1 MKLKVIIID
10 KWSGLGWEAKSS
22 TKGESRLIK
31 ADDSGIKHIAFLDSV
46 RGLAAMAVLSEHFVI
61 AFGLPC
67 TGELCAQLLDNSPL
81 HIWWDGSAAVSMFFV
96 LSGLVLSLRH
106 FRSATD
112 PNLVHFHL
120 GVFFVNRILRI
131 WPPYC
136 LVLLLSAVLY
146 SLLVTNPLPSNAL
159 LPPSEWISGLWH
171 QHPLDWRAMW
181 REAFLLDLPP
191 LIVLIPQA
199 WTLSFELALSL
210 LLPLGV
216 LVAHRSSMW
225 LALYCVLLVVF
236 LDAPIFLLHFLFGL
250 LLAQHYGAVVR
261 LVALNP
267 LRQSAMLLLGVL
279 LYTVGDS
286 LPGRLSEPLS
296 WVGSGLGSMILLMVV
311 IGSRRLQAWL
321 SWAVL
326 RHIGKISYSL
336 YLLHMAVL
344 IGLTPILLQFLAQ
357 YLNTRLSLWWVGW
370 CFSLTISLTL
380 AHVAYRF
387 LEIPFMALGK
397 DVSQWYC
404 TRRSL
409 IRVSNKKIV
418 NR

>member
-1 MKLKVIIID
+1 MK
-10 KWSGLGWEAKSS
+10 
-22 TKGESRLIK
+22 T
-31 ADDSGIKHIAFLDSV
+31 DDSGIKHIAFLDSV

-67 TGELCAQLLDNSPL
+67 TGEWCSRLLDISPL

-106 FRSATD
+106 FRSGTD
-112 PNLVHFHL
+112 HNLAHFHL
-120 GVFFVNRILRI
+120 GAFFANRILRI

-146 SLLVTNPLPSNAL
+146 GLLVTTPLPSNTL
-159 LPPSEWISGLWH
+159 LPPSDWITGLWH

-181 REAFLLDLPP
+181 REAFLLHLPP

-199 WTLSFELALSL
+199 WTLSFELVLSL

-216 LVAHRSSMW
+216 LVAHRSSLW
-225 LALYCVLLVVF
+225 VVFYCVLLVVF
-236 LDAPIFLLHFLFGL
+236 LDAPIFMLHFLFGL

-261 LVALNP
+261 LLALNP
-267 LRQSAMLLLGVL
+267 LRQSVVLLLGVM
-279 LYTVGDS
+279 LYTLSDS
-286 LPGRLSEPLS
+286 LPGRLNESLS
-296 WVGSGLGSMILLMVV
+296 WIASGLGSMALLMVA
-311 IGSRRLQAWL
+311 IGSMRFQAWL

-326 RHIGKISYSL
+326 RHIGKISYSF

-344 IGLTPILLQFLAQ
+344 IGLTPILLQFMAQ
-357 YLNTRLSLWWVGW
+357 YLSSRFCLWLVGW
-370 CFSLTISLTL
+370 CLSLTLSLTL
-380 AHVAYRF
+380 AHIAYRF

-397 DVSQWYC
+397 DVSQWFC

-409 IRVSNKKIV
+409 MRVSNKKIV